1 MTVSSVNFQSVI
13 NRMHKIST
21 MQVSNRTTVNRSASV
36 GRSASVEKNTSVG
49 KIGKTAGAESK
60 NKSLRTNSN
69 GSISLSA
76 AQKTGAGFRKIAEKL
91 QSTDWSR
98 EYRFSQKKELQ
109 NSVRTFAEE
118 YNRFF
123 SEIKNV
129 SDGEG
134 GVYGSK
140 FKGLM
145 QDNKEALAGI
155 GLSVKGDGT
164 LSVDSRTLKKAKAD
178 AFAAVFKGA
187 DSVAGKAA
195 VNSIYAEAQRA
206 VLTVGKLYGYGTEAY
221 GTGLGAYGP
230 SSLGAYGLGNLGAYA
245 LGSLG
250 TYGLES
256 MALGSSMGNP
266 LASYGLGGYGYGA
279 YGYGASGLNSLY
291 AALSS
296 YAGRYIDTQV

>member
-1 MTVSSVNFQSVI
+1 MTLSSVNFQSVI
-13 NRMHKIST
+13 DRMHKISA
-21 MQVSNRTTVNRSASV
+21 MQVSNRTAVNRSALAGQSV
-36 GRSASVEKNTSVG
+36 PVERSAS
-49 KIGKTAGAESK
+49 IGKTGRTTGVESK
-60 NKSLRTNSN
+60 SKSLRTTHNNSF
-69 GSISLSA
+69 SLSA

-98 EYRFSQKKELQ
+98 EYRLSKKKELQ
-109 NSVRTFAEE
+109 NGVRTFAEE

-140 FKGLM
+140 FASLM
-145 QDNKEALAGI
+145 QDGKEALAEI
-155 GLSVKGDGT
+155 GLFVEGDGR
-164 LSVDSRTLKKAKAD
+164 LSVDSRILKKAKAD
-178 AFAAVFKGA
+178 ALAAVFKGT

-195 VNSIYAEAQRA
+195 VNSIYAEAQGA
-206 VLTVGKLYGYGTEAY
+206 VSAVGKLYGYGAY
-221 GTGLGAYGP
+221 GAGLGVYGPGSLLAYG
-230 SSLGAYGLGNLGAYA
+230 SGMYKTGAYGL
-245 LGSLG
+245 
-250 TYGLES
+250 
-256 MALGSSMGNP
+256 GNP

-279 YGYGASGLNSLY
+279 YGYGTSGLNSLY